1 MASLSIEKLIK
12 ILLGV
17 FVVVAVVIALYMS
30 FENQVISFFDNIF
43 GSV

>member
-1 MASLSIEKLIK
+1 MADLSIEKLIK

-17 FVVVAVVIALYMS
+17 FVVVAVVTGLYFA
-30 FENQVISFFDNIF
+30 FENKVISFFENIF

>member
-17 FVVVAVVIALYMS
+17 FVVVAVVIGLYMA
-30 FENQVISFFDNIF
+30 FENQVISYFKNIF